1 MPFVRYSRDKR
12 GYEYTYLMHGAMRR
26 GKPGKARLLYWYRT
40 PPGIKA
46 GRVAF
51 DATLQRSLE
60 QQYPDIAFDWQAIVN
75 TPMPPPDMTE
85 FWRERRRMERAAKA
99 ERRAAEAEEA
109 AEAASPA
116 VGQEPSATSDRE
128 DEAADPGADSATEGA
143 GDTAGNRKRRRR
155 GGRRRR
161 GRGAVDAVSV
171 ESGSEAPDPS
181 NASPSTSED

>member
-12 GYEYTYLMHGAMRR
+12 GYEYTYLMHGVMRR

-51 DATLQRSLE
+51 DATLQRTLE

-85 FWRERRRMERAAKA
+85 YWRERRRMERAAKA
-99 ERRAAEAEEA
+99 ERRAAEAEES
-109 AEAASPA
+109 AEATSPA
-116 VGQEPSATSDRE
+116 VGQDQSDSAARE
-128 DEAADPGADSATEGA
+128 DEAADDADGATEAA
-143 GDTAGNRKRRRR
+143 GDTSGNRKRRRR

-161 GRGAVDAVSV
+161 GRGAADAVTAVSATD
-171 ESGSEAPDPS
+171 APVHSDGG
-181 NASPSTSED
+181 PSTSED